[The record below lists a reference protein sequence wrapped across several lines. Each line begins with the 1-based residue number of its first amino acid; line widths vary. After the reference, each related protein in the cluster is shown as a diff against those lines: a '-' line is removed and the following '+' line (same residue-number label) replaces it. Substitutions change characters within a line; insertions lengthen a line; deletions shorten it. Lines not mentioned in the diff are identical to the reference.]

1 METYNGRVS
10 FGNSLM
16 QKKEKRLE
24 VVVLAAGQGTR
35 MRSKRPKV
43 LLEIGGTALVEHVI
57 KTAFK
62 LKPDNV
68 HVVVGH
74 ESNAVQESL
83 SEYDVRYAAQ
93 AEQLGTAH
101 AVMQAMPSIDKD
113 ATVLILLGDVP
124 LVSLGTL
131 ENCLLQAEEGISLV
145 TSNVEDPSG
154 LGRIIRGSDGRI
166 SRIVEEK
173 DASSEECRIR
183 EINSG
188 IFCVGPTILEEF
200 FQNISTN
207 NVQNEYYLTDI
218 VAFALEKDIEVTTV
232 SPKRVSEIQGV
243 NDRVQLADLE
253 RIHQLD
259 QARELMEGGVTLA
272 DPARIDVRGN
282 LRYGI
287 DCSIDINVVFEGEVL
302 LGDGVMIGPGSDLR
316 DVQLGDGVVVEPNTI
331 IDGAIV
337 GARCQLG
344 PFARIRPGTLIGANA
359 RIGNFVET
367 KKTKIGSGTKASHL
381 AYLGDSKIGSE
392 VNIGAGTITCN
403 FDGVDKHKTI
413 IGDDVFIGTN
423 STLVAPLTIS
433 NGAYVGAGSTITS
446 DVDSDVLAV
455 GRGRQR
461 NITGW
466 VSPAKKQSRSDNK

>member
-1 METYNGRVS
+1 
-10 FGNSLM
+10 M

-43 LLEIGGTALVEHVI
+43 LHEIGGTALVERVI

-200 FQNISTN
+200 FKNISTN
-207 NVQNEYYLTDI
+207 NAQNEYYLTD
-218 VAFALEKDIEVTTV
+218 
-232 SPKRVSEIQGV
+232 
-243 NDRVQLADLE
+243 
-253 RIHQLD
+253 
-259 QARELMEGGVTLA
+259 QARVLMEGGVTLA
-272 DPARIDVRGN
+272 DPARIDIRGN

-287 DCSIDINVVFEGEVL
+287 DCSIDINVVFEGEVI
-302 LGDGVMIGPGSDLR
+302 LGEGVMIGPGSYLR

>member
-43 LLEIGGTALVEHVI
+43 LHEIGGTALVERVI

-131 ENCLLQAEEGISLV
+131 ENCLLQAKEGISLV

-200 FQNISTN
+200 LQNISTN
-207 NVQNEYYLTDI
+207 NAQNEYYLTDI

-243 NDRVQLADLE
+243 NDRVQLADL
-253 RIHQLD
+253 
-259 QARELMEGGVTLA
+259 
-272 DPARIDVRGN
+272 
-282 LRYGI
+282 
-287 DCSIDINVVFEGEVL
+287 
-302 LGDGVMIGPGSDLR
+302 
-316 DVQLGDGVVVEPNTI
+316 
-331 IDGAIV
+331 
-337 GARCQLG
+337 
-344 PFARIRPGTLIGANA
+344 
-359 RIGNFVET
+359 
-367 KKTKIGSGTKASHL
+367 
-381 AYLGDSKIGSE
+381 
-392 VNIGAGTITCN
+392 
-403 FDGVDKHKTI
+403 
-413 IGDDVFIGTN
+413 
-423 STLVAPLTIS
+423 
-433 NGAYVGAGSTITS
+433 
-446 DVDSDVLAV
+446 
-455 GRGRQR
+455 
-461 NITGW
+461 
-466 VSPAKKQSRSDNK
+466 